1 MLRISLR
8 RSRADW
14 PIVASAGLVCLLAAT
29 LLAAGSIYGTAV
41 SVAGLHRALADAPTA
56 EAAIDVSGSIPPAEA
71 EAVDATVTGELDR
84 TFGPTGGQTLRFAET
99 NTYALPGQP
108 ADAVRDLAVLGSAE
122 ALADHATL
130 ILGVWPQDA
139 AADPTAAPVAIGAD
153 VAERLDLEIGERL
166 TLESRIDP
174 GSTSTIAI
182 VGVFRIDDPGAEYW
196 WGDTQLV
203 DGLTVTERFDTH
215 GPFFTTDRALRA
227 ASGARSIELTWR
239 AYPASAAM
247 TLDEVGP
254 FRARVAD
261 LAERLRTAADGTV
274 NVRTGLPDLLART
287 ERSLLV
293 TRAGVLV
300 LTLQLVVLAAY
311 AVLLSAS
318 LLVEHRRIDTAM
330 LRSRG
335 AGTSRI
341 VALAL
346 VEGLVLTIPAVLAA
360 PWLAAAL
367 LRGFNLTGPLA
378 DIALAI
384 EPGVTAD
391 AYAAAAAAGVICL
404 FALTLP
410 VLRTARTYAS
420 IHGTVARGE
429 TRGIAQR
436 LGLDIALLVVAVIG
450 LWQLRHYGAPLTRSV
465 QGAIGLDP
473 LLVATPAIGLVAGAI
488 VALRLVPLLAE
499 LIERGTTRLRSLVP
513 SLGARQL
520 SRRPLRYTRAS
531 LLLMLA
537 MSMGVF
543 AVSYTWTWSASQAD
557 QATFQVGADLRV
569 QPGTGSGSPPRGAL
583 DRVYA
588 GLPGV
593 TARMPVE
600 RETVPTSRTSRTSR
614 LLAVDASVAGMVM
627 DLRADQSDVPVAEL
641 MAPLVAARPSVVA
654 VRLPGEPRQLRLVVE
669 AAIRKLQVPEYDME
683 TDTVTYKPVS
693 LDEIAGWRGLGASV
707 VVRDARGLLH
717 RFDGGSA
724 TIDHGPHELIVPL
737 GGTRA
742 APFAYPL
749 ELLGVELSVSLP
761 APYEAP
767 DATVSVGAL
776 AAAGGDGAWRPV
788 SLELAT
794 GWRSTVAFYGGP
806 QEPLDTGIRG
816 AILTA
821 VTGGPGLSVLPPA
834 DENGR
839 AVVLAFAP
847 ASIADVADAPIPIVA
862 SDRFIDALG
871 VGQNGKLGLIVG
883 GVRRDFVVSATVR
896 ALPATDPAD
905 PSAVVD
911 LATWSLLRYEGG
923 AAVETVDE
931 WWLSVADGQRAAVA
945 GALARPPI
953 VSRAVFDASARGR
966 SLATDP
972 VALGTIGALAIGFVA
987 AAAFAVVGFIVSA
1000 SVSARERIAEF
1011 ALLRAL
1017 GLSSGQ
1023 LSVWLSME
1031 NALLASISLLAGIV
1045 LGLVVSWV
1053 VLPFITVTAG
1063 AATPYP
1069 PVEVVVPWTAIGVLA
1084 AGGILALGATVIAL
1098 AWLLPRIGLASVLR
1112 MSED

>member
-14 PIVASAGLVCLLAAT
+14 PIVASAGLICLLAAT

-41 SVAGLHRALADAPTA
+41 SVAGLHRALADAPIA
-56 EAAIDVSGSIPPAEA
+56 EAAIDVSGWVPPADA
-71 EAVDATVTGELDR
+71 EAVDATVTGELER

-99 NTYALPGQP
+99 NAYALPGQP
-108 ADAVRDLAVLGSAE
+108 ADAVRELAVLGSAE

-130 ILGVWPQDA
+130 LLGVWPQAA
-139 AADPTAAPVAIGAD
+139 AADPTAIPVAVGAD

-166 TLESRIDP
+166 TLESRLDP
-174 GSTSTIAI
+174 GSTSTIVI
-182 VGVFRIDDPGAEYW
+182 VGVFRIDDPRAEYW
-196 WGDTQLV
+196 WGDAQLL

-239 AYPASAAM
+239 AFPASDAM
-247 TLDEVGP
+247 TL
-254 FRARVAD
+254 
-261 LAERLRTAADGTV
+261 ADGAV

-335 AGTSRI
+335 AGTFRI
-341 VALAL
+341 VTLAL
-346 VEGLVLTIPAVLAA
+346 VEGFVLTIPAVLVA

-391 AYAAAAAAGVICL
+391 AYVAAAAAGVICL

-410 VLRTARTYAS
+410 VVRTARTYAS
-420 IHGTVARGE
+420 VHGTVARGQ

-436 LGLDIALLVVAVIG
+436 LGLDIALVVVAVIG

-465 QGAIGLDP
+465 QGALGLDP

-499 LIERGTTRLRSLVP
+499 LIERGTTPRRSLVP

-531 LLLMLA
+531 LLLILA

-543 AVSYTWTWSASQAD
+543 AVSYTWTWSTSQAD

-600 RETVPTSRTSRTSR
+600 RETVPTTRTSRTGR

-627 DLRADQSDVPVAEL
+627 DLRADQSDVTVAEL

-683 TDTVTYKPVS
+683 TDTIAYKPAS
-693 LDEIAGWRGLGASV
+693 LDEIAGWRGLGAAV

-724 TIDHGPHELIVPL
+724 TIDGGPHELIVPL
-737 GGTRA
+737 GAASA
-742 APFAYPL
+742 APLAYPL
-749 ELLGVELSVSLP
+749 ELLGIELSVGLP

-776 AAAGGDGAWRPV
+776 ATAGGDGAWGPV
-788 SLELAT
+788 SLLLAT

-806 QEPLDTGIRG
+806 HEPLDSGIRG
-816 AILTA
+816 ATLAA
-821 VTGGPGLSVLPPA
+821 VTGGPGLAALPPA

-839 AVVLAFAP
+839 AVVLTFAP
-847 ASIADVADAPIPIVA
+847 ASIADVADGAIPIVA

-911 LATWSLLRYEGG
+911 LATLSLLRYEGG
-923 AAVETVDE
+923 AAVEAVDE
-931 WWLSVADGQRAAVA
+931 WWLSVADGERAAVA

-953 VSRAVFDASARGR
+953 VSRAVFNASERGR

-1023 LSVWLSME
+1023 LSIWLSME

-1069 PVEVVVPWTAIGVLA
+1069 PVAVVVPWTAIGVLA